1 GGPRARQARQR
12 VTVRLA
18 LPCLLAVLLLV
29 FIRAL
34 EAVEIPILLRV
45 PAAPPLLT
53 TEIYLPSR
61 GGPGAQ
67 DGEASA
73 YAILL
78 VLLVVGLLC
87 GYRRLALDER
97 MFASLGGGARRAGVR
112 ALGRWRYPCGALLLL
127 LPCLLLAPL
136 AALG

>member
-1 GGPRARQARQR
+1 M
-12 VTVRLA
+12 
-18 LPCLLAVLLLV
+18 LLLV

-34 EAVEIPILLRV
+34 EAVEIPILLGV
-45 PAAPPLLT
+45 PAATPLLT
-53 TEIYLPSR
+53 TEIYLASR

-112 ALGRWRYPCGALLLL
+112 ALGRWRYPCGALLLRARVAIV
-127 LPCLLLAPL
+127 CPL
-136 AALG
+136 FSTITHSLSSG